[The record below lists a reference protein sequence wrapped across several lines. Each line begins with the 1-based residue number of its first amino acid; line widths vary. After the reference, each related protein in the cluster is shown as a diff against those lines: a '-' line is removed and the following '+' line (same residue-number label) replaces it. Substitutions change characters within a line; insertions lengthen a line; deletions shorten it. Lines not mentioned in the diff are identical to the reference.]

1 MKKLRNLGV
10 AFLMFSL
17 VFSCGKSS
25 KNKSTEINKTSNQQ
39 PPNIVFI
46 LSDDQSW
53 TDYSFMGDENIETPR
68 IDKFASESLTFK
80 KGYVPTPLCSPSLA
94 TIITGLYPKDHG
106 ILGNDMVYNRV
117 KGDSKV
123 SQKNRAEAYKPII
136 SSFEKQTTLPDML
149 KEKGYLS
156 FQTGKW
162 WHGNH
167 KVGGFDYGMTH
178 GDPKRGGRHGDY
190 GLEIGRNGL
199 DTINNFVDLAL
210 KRKKPFFLWYAPFL
224 PHRPHN
230 PPKRLFEKYKKKTD
244 SEHLAKYWAMIEWF
258 DETCGQLFDLI
269 DDKKLTENTLF
280 VYVCDNGWRQNP
292 DKSGYMSD
300 SKRAPYDMGIRTP
313 IMYKWAGKITPKMDN
328 ETVVSSIDMIPTVL
342 DILDIKKPSNLP
354 GISVLDKEAL
364 NNRKGIFGE
373 VYAHD
378 FESIE
383 KSMFYNMAIFPPYKI
398 IVPDPVRKKDEKV
411 QLFNIEK
418 DPYERNNIANSN
430 PNIIND
436 LKEKIAGFRAE

>member
-10 AFLMFSL
+10 ASLMFSL

-156 FQTGKW
+156 FQTG
-162 WHGNH
+162 N
-167 KVGGFDYGMTH
+167 GGM
-178 GDPKRGGRHGDY
+178 
-190 GLEIGRNGL
+190 E
-199 DTINNFVDLAL
+199 TI
-210 KRKKPFFLWYAPFL
+210 K
-224 PHRPHN
+224 
-230 PPKRLFEKYKKKTD
+230 
-244 SEHLAKYWAMIEWF
+244 
-258 DETCGQLFDLI
+258 
-269 DDKKLTENTLF
+269 
-280 VYVCDNGWRQNP
+280 
-292 DKSGYMSD
+292 
-300 SKRAPYDMGIRTP
+300 
-313 IMYKWAGKITPKMDN
+313 
-328 ETVVSSIDMIPTVL
+328 
-342 DILDIKKPSNLP
+342 
-354 GISVLDKEAL
+354 
-364 NNRKGIFGE
+364 
-373 VYAHD
+373 
-378 FESIE
+378 
-383 KSMFYNMAIFPPYKI
+383 
-398 IVPDPVRKKDEKV
+398 
-411 QLFNIEK
+411 
-418 DPYERNNIANSN
+418 
-430 PNIIND
+430 
-436 LKEKIAGFRAE
+436 